1 MEDFFANLILS
12 PPESATGLGGSQSEV
27 GGHLVVGCCQGA
39 RPEATAAA
47 GARTEDLEAASPF
60 SSSEATS
67 TLLLQEKTPEIT

>member
-39 RPEATAAA
+39 RPEATAA
-47 GARTEDLEAASPF
+47 GARTEVEPDPEAAPL
-60 SSSEATS
+60 SSSEAAS
-67 TLLLQEKTPEIT
+67 TLLKTPKIP